1 MDPRAIRTR
10 NAFLDAAE
18 TLQREKKTE
27 DITVSAIVGLAG
39 MSRQVFYEHF
49 DGRDAVVGALME
61 RTIRPLLQEYV
72 KTYESTGDP
81 EQAIEGLVAGM
92 YKERDLLLNVVGGP
106 ALTYTLKLF
115 TTPEQP
121 MLRGVVDAI
130 LERQGELEP
139 SLLEGV
145 EDFLRA
151 GAFRLLVASVREAD
165 SAEDAAKHANS
176 VLGLLRASIV
186 GS

>member
-1 MDPRAIRTR
+1 M
-10 NAFLDAAE
+10 
-18 TLQREKKTE
+18 
-27 DITVSAIVGLAG
+27 
-39 MSRQVFYEHF
+39 
-49 DGRDAVVGALME
+49 
-61 RTIRPLLQEYV
+61 